1 MWQFFQWAWNLS
13 WGDGIALMICLFAFW
28 YGKKWI
34 DQKFGT
40 DSFSKRQKRELKQI
54 VKEAIEEG
62 RQVFLVG
69 ATGST
74 EKRLQ
79 KLKLL
84 DRVPQSHINGDRLD
98 ALRLAVNGL
107 LLND

>member
-1 MWQFFQWAWNLS
+1 MATNTPLGELNTRGAKPPTHESGWENI
-13 WGDGIALMICLFAFW
+13 DGLLENA
-28 YGKKWI
+28 
-34 DQKFGT
+34 
-40 DSFSKRQKRELKQI
+40 
-54 VKEAIEEG
+54 VKEAIEES

-84 DRVPQSHINGDRLD
+84 DRLPQSHITGDRLD

-107 LLND
+107 QLNV

>member
-13 WGDGIALMICLFAFW
+13 WGDGIALMICLFVFW

-54 VKEAIEEG
+54 VKEAIEE
-62 RQVFLVG
+62 
-69 ATGST
+69 T
-74 EKRLQ
+74 KRVTCNSKNIVCFERPTMLFFMIS
-79 KLKLL
+79 L
-84 DRVPQSHINGDRLD
+84 
-98 ALRLAVNGL
+98 
-107 LLND
+107 